1 MRNIHSIGYYRAVKM
16 DKLELQVSNDKY
28 QDTMM
33 NQKKKKTSC
42 RRIGEHNTFI

>member
-33 NQKKKKTSC
+33 NQKKKKDKLQKN
-42 RRIGEHNTFI
+42 R